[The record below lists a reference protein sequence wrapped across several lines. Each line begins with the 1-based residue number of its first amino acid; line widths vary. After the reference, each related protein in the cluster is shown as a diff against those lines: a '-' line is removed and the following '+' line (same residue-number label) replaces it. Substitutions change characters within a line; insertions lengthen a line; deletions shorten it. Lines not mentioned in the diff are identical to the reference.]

1 MFNKENRLQEQE
13 DLHSG
18 EKGVSD
24 WKHRIKNTVTSR
36 VRNRKTQK
44 E

>member
-1 MFNKENRLQEQE
+1 MFNKLHRLQEQE
-13 DLHSG
+13 GLHTG

-24 WKHRIKNTVTSR
+24 WKHRIKNR
-36 VRNRKTQK
+36 VRPGAGNRKTQ

>member
-1 MFNKENRLQEQE
+1 MFNKLHRLQEQE
-13 DLHSG
+13 GLHTD

-24 WKHRIKNTVTSR
+24 WKHRIKNR
-36 VRNRKTQK
+36 VRPAAGNRKTQ